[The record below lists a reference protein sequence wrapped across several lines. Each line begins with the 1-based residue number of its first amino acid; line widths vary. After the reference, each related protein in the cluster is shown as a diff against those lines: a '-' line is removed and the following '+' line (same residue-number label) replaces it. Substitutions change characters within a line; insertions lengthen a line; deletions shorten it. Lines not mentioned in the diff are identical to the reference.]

1 MMSGLVSFLAE
12 LKKEMLE
19 NDEFEFWKYLEQSE
33 ELIKEI
39 FPQTKGLIEEN
50 VSVKGTLFLGNES
63 VIKSGTRIEGF
74 VTIGD
79 NCVIGPNAFL
89 RNGTVIESN
98 SHIGNCEIKNSII
111 LNGANIPHFSYVGDS
126 IIGENVNF
134 GAGSK
139 VANLRFDNSNV
150 QVTIDGIKKDTGR
163 RKLGTLVNSDTK
175 IGCNAV
181 LNAGTMIGKNCKI
194 FPNTFVNR
202 NLKSD
207 EIFK

>member
-1 MMSGLVSFLAE
+1 MEIMFNLLSE
-12 LKKEMLE
+12 LKKEMSKK
-19 NDEFEFWKYLEQSE
+19 DEFEFWNYLEKSE
-33 ELIKEI
+33 DLIRGI
-39 FPQTKGLIEEN
+39 HSINNGNIEEN
-50 VSVKGTLFLGNES
+50 VSVKGTLFLGNGS
-63 VIKSGTRIEGF
+63 VIKSGTRVEGF

-89 RNGTVIESN
+89 RNGTIIESN

-111 LNGANIPHFSYVGDS
+111 LDGANIPHFSYIGDS
-126 IIGENVNF
+126 IVGENVNF

-139 VANLRFDNSNV
+139 VANLRFDNSTV
-150 QVTIDGIKKDTGR
+150 LVTIDGIKKDSGR
-163 RKLGTLVNSDTK
+163 RKLGTLVNSGTK

>member
-1 MMSGLVSFLAE
+1 MAGLMNLISE
-12 LKKEMLE
+12 LKKEMNE
-19 NDEFEFWKYLEQSE
+19 KDEFEFWKYLEKSE

-39 FPQTKGLIEEN
+39 YPQIKGTIEEN
-50 VSVKGTLFLGNES
+50 VSIKGTLFVGNNT
-63 VIKSGTRIEGF
+63 VLKSGTRIEGY

-79 NCVIGPNAFL
+79 NCVIGPNVFL

-98 SHIGNCEIKNSII
+98 SHIGNCEIKNSLI

-126 IIGENVNF
+126 IIGEIVNL

-150 QVTIDGIKKDTGR
+150 QVTLDGIKKDSGR
-163 RKLGTLVNSDTK
+163 RKLGTLVNSNTK

-181 LNAGTMIGKNCKI
+181 INAGTIIGKNCKI

-202 NLKSD
+202 NMKSD

>member
-1 MMSGLVSFLAE
+1 MMGALLSLLAE
-12 LKKEMLE
+12 LKKEMQE
-19 NDEFEFWKYLEQSE
+19 NDEFKFWEYLEKSE
-33 ELIKEI
+33 AFVKEI
-39 FPQTKGLIEEN
+39 YVQNKGILEHS
-50 VSVKGTLFLGNES
+50 VSVHGTFFAGNGT

-79 NCVIGPNAFL
+79 NCTIGPNAYL
-89 RNGTVIESN
+89 RNGTVIESD

-111 LNGANIPHFSYVGDS
+111 LSGANIPHFSYVGDS

-139 VANLRFDNSNV
+139 VANLRFDNSNI
-150 QVTIDGIKKDTGR
+150 QVLLSGKKTDSGR
-163 RKLGTLVNSDTK
+163 RKLGTLVNSETK

-194 FPNTFVNR
+194 FPNTFVNC